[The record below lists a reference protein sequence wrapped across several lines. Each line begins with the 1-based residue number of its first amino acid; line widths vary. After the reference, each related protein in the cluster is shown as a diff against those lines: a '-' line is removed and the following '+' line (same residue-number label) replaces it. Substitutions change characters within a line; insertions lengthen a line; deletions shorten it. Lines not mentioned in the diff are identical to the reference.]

1 MNAIRQTEPER
12 QHRSTSMPLEM
23 SFVRE
28 FLSCASDAEIE
39 ELLAGLSEN
48 ALRSISYLFE
58 LWAIEGHQVAPEG
71 DWNTWMIMGGRG
83 AGKTRAGAEWV
94 RGLVEGPTPDAPGAC
109 RRIALIGETYDQ
121 ARDVMVLGDSGL
133 IACCPPDRKPR
144 WIASR
149 RVLVWPN
156 GAEAQVFSAS
166 DPEAM
171 RGPQFDGAWC
181 DELAKW
187 KKGQHA
193 WDMLQFALRLGDDPR
208 CVVTTTPAPGA
219 LFEEVLGEEGTV
231 VTQAATSANTA
242 NLAPGFLKAVTKRYG
257 GTALGRQELDG
268 ELIKDL
274 PGALWPRDRIEAA
287 RVPET
292 PELERIVVAVDPP
305 VTGREDSDACG
316 IVVAG
321 LHRQGDSWKAVIL
334 ADLSVEAASP
344 LTWAKAAIAARDDWS
359 ADRVVAEV
367 NQGGDLV
374 ENLLQQVDRNAS
386 YRGVH
391 ASRSKQARA
400 EPVAAL
406 YEQGRVLHAG
416 SFPALEDEMAAMLRS
431 GYSGRGSPDRL
442 DALVW
447 AVTDLMQDAEAVVN
461 RPQVRGL

>member
-1 MNAIRQTEPER
+1 MQMLHQTDIA
-12 QHRSTSMPLEM
+12 QGTCSTSTPHEM

-28 FLSCASDAEIE
+28 FLSSASEAEIE
-39 ELLAGLSEN
+39 ELLASLSEN
-48 ALRSISYLFE
+48 ALHSLSYLFE
-58 LWAIEGHQVAPEG
+58 VWAIEGHQIAPEG
-71 DWNTWMIMGGRG
+71 EWSNWLIMGGRG
-83 AGKTRAGAEWV
+83 AGKTRAGAEYI
-94 RGLVEGPTPDAPGAC
+94 RSLVEGPTPNAPGRC
-109 RRIALIGETYDQ
+109 NRIALLGETYDQ

-133 IACCPPDRKPR
+133 IACSPPDRKPR

-149 RVLVWPN
+149 RVLIWPN

-219 LFEEVLGEEGTV
+219 LFEEVLGEAGTV
-231 VTQAATSANTA
+231 VTQAATSANMA
-242 NLAPGFLKAVTKRYG
+242 NLAPGFLKAVTAKYG

-268 ELIKDL
+268 ELIKDM
-274 PGALWPRDRIEAA
+274 PGALWPRDLIEAA
-287 RVPET
+287 RVSEA
-292 PELERIVVAVDPP
+292 PELQRIIVAVDPP
-305 VTGREDSDACG
+305 MTGHEGSDACG

-321 LHRQGDSWKAVIL
+321 LHREADSWKAVIL
-334 ADLSVEAASP
+334 ADVSVQAASP
-344 LTWAKAAIAARDDWS
+344 LTWAKAAIAARDDWG

-374 ENLLQQVDRNAS
+374 ENLLRQVDRNVS

-447 AVTDLMQDAEAVVN
+447 AVTDLMQDAEAVVH

>member
-12 QHRSTSMPLEM
+12 QHRSTSTPLEM

-39 ELLAGLSEN
+39 ELLDGLSEN

-83 AGKTRAGAEWV
+83 AGKTRAGA
-94 RGLVEGPTPDAPGAC
+94 GLVEGPTPEAPGAC

-287 RVPET
+287 RVSEA
-292 PELERIVVAVDPP
+292 PELEPAGHGARGF
-305 VTGREDSDACG
+305 GR
-316 IVVAG
+316 
-321 LHRQGDSWKAVIL
+321 LRHR
-334 ADLSVEAASP
+334 
-344 LTWAKAAIAARDDWS
+344 R
-359 ADRVVAEV
+359 
-367 NQGGDLV
+367 
-374 ENLLQQVDRNAS
+374 
-386 YRGVH
+386 
-391 ASRSKQARA
+391 
-400 EPVAAL
+400 
-406 YEQGRVLHAG
+406 
-416 SFPALEDEMAAMLRS
+416 
-431 GYSGRGSPDRL
+431 RGSAP
-442 DALVW
+442 
-447 AVTDLMQDAEAVVN
+447 
-461 RPQVRGL
+461 